1 MINRVEIG
9 KLVNYVV
16 NLEKRKGVKGSE
28 SVKGDR
34 VEISSVAKEA
44 SKVDYDDIKLKVERI
59 KREIENGTYEV
70 SPDKIV
76 SGIYKFIGIE

>member
-1 MINRVEIG
+1 MINRVEIS

>member
-1 MINRVEIG
+1 MINRVEIS
-9 KLVNYVV
+9 KLVNYVA

-28 SVKGDR
+28 PVKGDR

>member
-76 SGIYKFIGIE
+76 SGIYKFMGIE

>member
-1 MINRVEIG
+1 MINRVEVN

-16 NLEKRKGVKGSE
+16 NLEKRKGVKGNE

>member
-28 SVKGDR
+28 SAKGDR

-76 SGIYKFIGIE
+76 SGIYKFMGIE